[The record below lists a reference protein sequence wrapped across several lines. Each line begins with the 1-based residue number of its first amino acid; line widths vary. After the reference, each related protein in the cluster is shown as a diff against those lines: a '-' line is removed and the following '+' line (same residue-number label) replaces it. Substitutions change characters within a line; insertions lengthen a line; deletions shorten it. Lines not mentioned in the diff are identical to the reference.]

1 MGKNNFMD
9 KDMSFL
15 RDFFRIPE
23 NVQTCWVLIHDEEL
37 PPRLGLE
44 LVGLKKVID
53 VPDGCFHQ
61 VYEWMQLK
69 PVSHRTNKNGEEF
82 FASDDESLIL
92 APDYVRKLYFRR
104 VYSKELMATP
114 LL

>member
-1 MGKNNFMD
+1 MGKNNFVD

-15 RDFFRIPE
+15 RDFFRIPG

-37 PPRLGLE
+37 PTRLGLE

-61 VYEWMQLK
+61 VYEWMKLK
-69 PVSHRTNKNGEEF
+69 PVSHRSEKNSEEF
-82 FASDDESLIL
+82 FASDGESLHL
-92 APDYVRKLYFRR
+92 TKDYVRKLYFRR
-104 VYSKELMATP
+104 VYSEELMATS